1 MRHAGTVIAVANTKG
16 GVGKTTIATSLAV
29 YLAALGKRAGLVALD
44 PQSDLLDWSAKR
56 RERGHE
62 PVVEVY
68 AGVDALDDVAE
79 NMAAAG
85 LDYLIVDCPPH
96 FLGTVEQAL
105 AAADLVVIP
114 IKGSGFDLWAKE
126 TIMTAVATTGTPH
139 LVLINESPPGWKI
152 TKAARTVLEARGLML
167 SETDIKTRADY
178 RTAPADGLTAAEIER
193 ADDAAVEI
201 AAVWGQIT
209 QALKAWKKKSSKPR
223 SPAR

>member
-29 YLAALGKRAGLVALD
+29 YLAASGKRAGLVALD

-62 PVVEVY
+62 PAVEVY
-68 AGVDALDDVAE
+68 AGVDALDEVVE

-126 TIMTAVATTGTPH
+126 TIMTAVATAGTPH

-152 TKAARTVLEARGLML
+152 TKAARAVLEARGLML
-167 SETDIKTRADY
+167 SEADIKTRADY

-193 ADDAAVEI
+193 GDDAAVEV

-209 QALKAWKKKSSKPR
+209 QALKAWKKKGSKSR
-223 SPAR
+223 STAR